1 MLSSIAATGSKEI
14 DTNPSTTT
22 NIELTQEVTQQ
33 LPPKPAQNVNT
44 RGGSM
49 ADVEIIEVSAEGNR
63 GTGDSV
69 DDSIEHRNV
78 TTDGSNDDNDRNVAL
93 SVAVEG
99 EIIVTPGDTTEGN
112 DGNKSSNL

>member
-1 MLSSIAATGSKEI
+1 MSSIAVSDSTKI
-14 DTNPSTTT
+14 DSNFPTST
-22 NIELTQEVTQQ
+22 NIELTQEITQQ
-33 LPPKPAQNVNT
+33 LPAKPSQTVNT

-69 DDSIEHRNV
+69 EDSNEHRNL
-78 TTDGSNDDNDRNVAL
+78 TIDGLNGNNDRNVAF

-99 EIIVTPGDTTEGN
+99 EIIATPGDTTEGN